1 MDLIRT
7 QGDQHAQLV
16 VDEIKVR
23 SVSTQKLLEGRL
35 REEAELARR
44 LAVKNRYA
52 VDGCRLSALCL
63 N

>member
-16 VDEIKVR
+16 VDEIKIR
-23 SVSTQKLLEGRL
+23 SISTQKLLEGRL

-44 LAVKNRYA
+44 LTVKNRCEE
-52 VDGCRLSALCL
+52 DISRSL
-63 N
+63 NSI